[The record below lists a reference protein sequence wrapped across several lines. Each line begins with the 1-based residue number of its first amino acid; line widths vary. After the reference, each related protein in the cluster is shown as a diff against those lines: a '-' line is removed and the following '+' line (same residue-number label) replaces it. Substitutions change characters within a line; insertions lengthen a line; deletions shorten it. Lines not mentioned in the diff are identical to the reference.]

1 MSAPN
6 PLAIILPPPRYFA
19 ASVVML
25 LSVTH
30 PLDLDAATVLLLMGI
45 AALFLVL
52 QGLIVRRVSKNILS
66 SASENPGRKP
76 HSFPFS
82 PALSPH
88 ALHPAAPANQNRRDT
103 AQTPSA
109 PLNEPPISSARSP
122 RSTFRTDGPPER

>member
-1 MSAPN
+1 
-6 PLAIILPPPRYFA
+6 
-19 ASVVML
+19 ML

-52 QGLIVRRVSKNILS
+52 QGMIVRRVSKNILS
-66 SASENPGRKP
+66 SASANLGRKT

-82 PALSPH
+82 PVLSPPS
-88 ALHPAAPANQNRRDT
+88 LHPAAPADQDHRDT

-109 PLNEPPISSARSP
+109 PLHEPPMSSARSP